1 MNKKRNKRKHVRFNV
16 KMYLTILGISL
27 AVILSTFFVA
37 MGCGIFTGNIG
48 KTDDAEE
55 MVVPVDKATGKVNA
69 LVMGVDADGLRTDTI
84 MVASYDLDNGKI
96 NILSIPRDTR
106 MYIGT
111 KYQKIN
117 AAHAVSVKG
126 AKKGPEGT
134 IEAVT
139 RLTGIPINY
148 YVEFSFETFRDTI
161 DALGGVYFDVPRDM
175 KYDDPVQNLH
185 INLKQGYQ
193 FLDGDKAEQL
203 VRFRRYPEGDIARV
217 AMQQN
222 FLKAVFEQKL
232 NAGIITKLPD
242 LYKQL
247 SKNITTNVKLSDVV
261 KYVPNI
267 SDLAMENIAMYQLPG
282 GFNDK
287 DYGASYWVC
296 NMEETK
302 TLIENTF
309 GYDASNITIHSADG
323 TSAKK
328 DKATSTQTPKK
339 DSSATAKPKATA
351 KPTSKPTATATVKP
365 TAKATTKPSA
375 TKKPTETAK
384 AEKTAK
390 ATVKPKATAKPTHT
404 PAPAE

>member
-69 LVMGVDADGLRTDTI
+69 LIMGVDADGLRTDTI

-134 IEAVT
+134 VEAVT

-232 NAGIITKLPD
+232 NAGIITKMPD

-328 DKATSTQTPKK
+328 DKATSTQTPKR
-339 DSSATAKPKATA
+339 TAVQPLSRRQRQSQ
-351 KPTSKPTATATVKP
+351 PQNRRRQRQ
-365 TAKATTKPSA
+365 
-375 TKKPTETAK
+375 
-384 AEKTAK
+384 
-390 ATVKPKATAKPTHT
+390 
-404 PAPAE
+404 

>member
-69 LVMGVDADGLRTDTI
+69 LIMGVDADGLRTDTI

-134 IEAVT
+134 VEAVT

-232 NAGIITKLPD
+232 NAGIITKMPD

-390 ATVKPKATAKPTHT
+390 PKATAKPTHT